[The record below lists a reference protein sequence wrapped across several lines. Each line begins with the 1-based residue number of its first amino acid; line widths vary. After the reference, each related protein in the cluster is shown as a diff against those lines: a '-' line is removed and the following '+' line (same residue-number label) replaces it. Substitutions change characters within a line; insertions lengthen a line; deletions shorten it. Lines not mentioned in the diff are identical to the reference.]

1 MNIRNRKSS
10 VINASV
16 NAYRKRTS
24 RSSATLQKRRK
35 NESSQRNGQRILNAI
50 NNTKKVSLKKAS
62 PKKASPKKI
71 QPKIMSL
78 LKRLVS
84 NGNTKNMIRN
94 KVKTAKNMYNQNEKK
109 KQQLLKKFRS
119 GLRLENNEYKL
130 LISLHKYNNDLPDD
144 LKKYIVSQYP
154 SKNIITDPIKIEELK
169 HFKFRKYEITL
180 FLPLYDECLKEYPYA
195 SIDQLTDCA
204 TVRLLQI
211 RNNKNSIRRHSMS
224 KRNPLKYKEK
234 VVRL

>member
-1 MNIRNRKSS
+1 MNISNKKSS
-10 VINASV
+10 LINASV
-16 NAYRKRTS
+16 NTYRKRTS
-24 RSSATLQKRRK
+24 RSRTTLQKRRK
-35 NESSQRNGQRILNAI
+35 NESSQRNGKRILNAI
-50 NNTKKVSLKKAS
+50 SNTKKVS
-62 PKKASPKKI
+62 PKKI
-71 QPKIMSL
+71 QHKIMAL

-84 NGNTKNMIRN
+84 NGNTKSMIRG

-119 GLRLENNEYKL
+119 RLTLENNEYKL

-154 SKNIITDPIKIEELK
+154 SKNIITDPIKIEE
-169 HFKFRKYEITL
+169 TGL
-180 FLPLYDECLKEYPYA
+180 FMGLYDECLKEYPYA
-195 SIDQLTDCA
+195 SNDQIIDCA

-224 KRNPLKYKEK
+224 KKIIRHFLN
-234 VVRL
+234 

>member
-1 MNIRNRKSS
+1 MCIILYIYNMNISNKKSNL
-10 VINASV
+10 INASV
-16 NAYRKRTS
+16 NTYRKRTS
-24 RSSATLQKRRK
+24 RSRTTLQKRRK
-35 NESSQRNGQRILNAI
+35 NESSQRNGKRILNAI
-50 NNTKKVSLKKAS
+50 SNTKKVS
-62 PKKASPKKI
+62 PKKI
-71 QPKIMSL
+71 QHKIMAL

-84 NGNTKNMIRN
+84 NGNTKSMIRN

-119 GLRLENNEYKL
+119 GLTLENNKYKL

-169 HFKFRKYEITL
+169 HFKFKKDETGL
-180 FLPLYDECLKEYPYA
+180 FMVLYDECLKEYPYA
-195 SIDQLTDCA
+195 SNDQIIDCA

-234 VVRL
+234 VVLL

>member
-35 NESSQRNGQRILNAI
+35 NESSQRNGKRILNAI
-50 NNTKKVSLKKAS
+50 NNTKKVS
-62 PKKASPKKI
+62 PKKI
-71 QPKIMSL
+71 PPKIMSL

-119 GLRLENNEYKL
+119 GLTLENNEYKL
-130 LISLHKYNNDLPDD
+130 LISLHKYNNVLPDD

-169 HFKFRKYEITL
+169 HFKIRKDEITK
-180 FLPLYDECLKEYPYA
+180 FLPLYDKCLKEYPYA
-195 SIDQLTDCA
+195 SDEQIINCA
-204 TVRLLQI
+204 TVRLLQK
-211 RNNKNSIRRHSMS
+211 RNNKNSHSMS
-224 KRNPLKYKEK
+224 KRNPLTYKEK
-234 VVRL
+234 VVLL